1 MRKKTSAR
9 RAQAPSLKKPEIP
22 KPPLNLKVAGPPS
35 FLSRDAE
42 ILREI
47 RGIQMEIDT
56 LKQSVLSEKNM
67 RIFESDFYRE
77 FERLSKD
84 VKENLEKNRHA
95 VDRMEAEV
103 KFMKED
109 IARMLSIEGEMK
121 RISAKSIER
130 DIESLKA
137 KSNWLETS
145 MKGFDIDPIVEKI
158 NELEGKI
165 RILKASQPLILE

>member
-9 RAQAPSLKKPEIP
+9 RAQAPARKKPEIP
-22 KPPLNLKVAGPPS
+22 KPAPD
-35 FLSRDAE
+35 RDAE

-56 LKQSVLSEKNM
+56 LRQSVLSEKNM

-77 FERLSKD
+77 FGRLSRD
-84 VKENLEKNRHA
+84 VKDSLEKNRHA

-109 IARMLSIEGEMK
+109 IARMLSIEDEMK

-137 KSNWLETS
+137 KSSWLETS

-158 NELEGKI
+158 SELEGKI
-165 RILKASQPLILE
+165 RILKASQPVILE